1 MAMQAYNQHSDT
13 EAFPPCSEFDKKAQ
27 SLLELKQELQK
38 VEPSA
43 FCQH

>member
-27 SLLELKQELQK
+27 SLLELK
-38 VEPSA
+38 
-43 FCQH
+43 